1 MSEIVLRLNPGT
13 GIVEKIQLVASDERS
28 QLEGLERLRLYL
40 RDINQLSRHTAEC
53 ARLYKMFKGESD
65 NA

>member
-40 RDINQLSRHTAEC
+40 KDINQLSRHTAEC
-53 ARLYKMFKGESD
+53 ARLYKRFKGESD